1 MGVRLLF
8 FVWLYNYKK
17 LKAIKRLETD
27 ISPLRNNEAILL
39 LSCFL
44 TFFFRV
50 NSKESQKKNKI
61 WNIECMRKNETTKEV
76 ENLNNVVWNYILWKK
91 EETRDN
97 VFGLFKIRECTK
109 GLCMMI
115 FLRTIAKTT
124 IVKTMDFVVN
134 RMSWFN
140 RIEKRFCCNGTS
152 MSRIQPHRVKSW
164 YHRSMTILPNFE

>member
-39 LSCFL
+39 VSCSL

-76 ENLNNVVWNYILWKK
+76 ENLNNVVWNFILWKK
-91 EETRDN
+91 KKRQE
-97 VFGLFKIRECTK
+97 I
-109 GLCMMI
+109 
-115 FLRTIAKTT
+115 
-124 IVKTMDFVVN
+124 
-134 RMSWFN
+134 MSSDYSKYANAQKDCVWWFSW
-140 RIEKRFCCNGTS
+140 EQSQKRQLS
-152 MSRIQPHRVKSW
+152 KRW
-164 YHRSMTILPNFE
+164 ILWLTAWVDLTE